1 MSDSLLI
8 IEDESA
14 LARELAQHFDGK
26 GWDVE
31 VAANLQTAREAV
43 LGDRIEPL
51 VILADMSL
59 PDGNALDL
67 LEQARKQ
74 KLPGEWILLTGYGS
88 VPDSVRALRL
98 GAYDF
103 LEKPCPLARLEI
115 IVAGARRSAQAQRR
129 LASLSRDSR
138 KRYAPDSFIGE
149 SAKTAE
155 TRDMISR
162 LAEVPFSAL
171 IIGGETGTGKGLVA
185 RILHHGGPRGDGPM
199 IEVNCAALPRDLLE
213 SELFGHEAGAFTGAK
228 GRHRGYLE
236 QAHEG
241 TLFLDEIAEMDLD
254 LQTKLLTVLE
264 DRSLR
269 RIGGEKSINVDIQ
282 IIAASNRNLE
292 AQVREGS
299 FRSDLFHRLSVF
311 RLDLPP
317 LRERIDDLPQLVP
330 ALIDEYNARSGR
342 RVHLVPEEVYRRM
355 RAYSWPGNVR
365 ELRNVIERAVLLATD
380 EVFPVEWMQLGQ
392 GVAVP
397 EDAHSG
403 NGPFVA
409 GNRLSIPLDGS
420 MALDEM
426 DRYIIQT
433 ALERTDHNVTAAARA
448 LGTTRETLRYRIQK
462 YGLGVEPGSR
472 SGDAQTGPAAELP
485 LVSEGQTDAS
495 TETSQAVGSTT
506 RPSAGTDQQKTPA
519 GPLPEPN
526 AADLRD

>member
-1 MSDSLLI
+1 MSDCLLI
-8 IEDESA
+8 IEDEAA
-14 LARELAQHFDGK
+14 LARELARHFAAK
-26 GWDVE
+26 GWDTE
-31 VAANLQTAREAV
+31 VAGDIRSARRT
-43 LGDRIEPL
+43 LLSDRLEPL

-67 LEQARKQ
+67 LDETRKQ
-74 KLPGEWILLTGYGS
+74 KVPGEWILLTGYGS

-129 LASLSRDSR
+129 LATQNRDSR
-138 KRYAPDSFIGE
+138 KRYSPDSYIGE
-149 SAKTAE
+149 SATTAE
-155 TRDMISR
+155 TRRMIAR

-185 RILHHGGPRGDGPM
+185 RILHHGGPRADGPM

-269 RIGGEKSINVDIQ
+269 RIGGERSIDVDVQ

-292 AQVREGS
+292 ARVRGGS

-317 LRERIDDLPQLVP
+317 LRERLDDLPQLVP
-330 ALIDEYNARSGR
+330 ALIDEYNVRSGR
-342 RVHLVPEEVYRRM
+342 SVRVVPDEVYRRM
-355 RAYSWPGNVR
+355 RAYAWPGNVR
-365 ELRNVIERAVLLATD
+365 ELRNVIERAVLLARD
-380 EVFPVEWMQLGQ
+380 EVFPMEWMQLGE

-397 EDAHSG
+397 EDAQPG

-409 GNRLSIPLDGS
+409 GNRISIPLDGS

-433 ALERTDHNVTAAARA
+433 ALERSHHNVTATARA

-462 YGLGVEPGSR
+462 YGLAGGARERAEDTDAPTL
-472 SGDAQTGPAAELP
+472 GDVPPARPAA
-485 LVSEGQTDAS
+485 A
-495 TETSQAVGSTT
+495 
-506 RPSAGTDQQKTPA
+506 KPA
-519 GPLPEPN
+519 GG
-526 AADLRD
+526 R

>member
-8 IEDESA
+8 IEDEPA
-14 LARELAQHFDGK
+14 LATELARHFTSK

-31 VAANLQTAREAV
+31 RAGSIRDARDV
-43 LGDRIEPL
+43 LLGHRVDPL

-59 PDGNALDL
+59 PDGNVLDL
-67 LEQARKQ
+67 LEEARKQ
-74 KLPGEWILLTGYGS
+74 KLPGEWILLTGYGG

-115 IVAGARRSAQAQRR
+115 IVAGARRSALAQRR
-129 LASLSRDSR
+129 IATESRASR
-138 KRYAPDSFIGE
+138 KRYSPDSYIGA
-149 SAKTAE
+149 SAATDE
-155 TRDMISR
+155 TRRMIER

-185 RILHHGGPRGDGPM
+185 RILHHGGPRADGPM

-269 RIGGEKSINVDIQ
+269 RLGGEKSIDVDVQ

-292 AQVREGS
+292 AQVRAGS
-299 FRSDLFHRLSVF
+299 FRSDLYHRLSVF

-317 LRERIDDLPQLVP
+317 LRERLDDLEQLVP
-330 ALIDEYNARSGR
+330 ALVEEYNARSGR
-342 RVHLVPEEVYRRM
+342 RVRDIPDAVYRRM
-355 RAYSWPGNVR
+355 RAYTWPGNVR
-365 ELRNVIERAVLLATD
+365 ELRNVIERAVLLARD
-380 EVFPVEWMQLGQ
+380 EIFPMEWLQLGQ
-392 GVAVP
+392 GVAAP
-397 EDAHSG
+397 TDAQPDG
-403 NGPFVA
+403 GPFVD
-409 GNRLSIPLDGS
+409 GDRISIPLDGS
-420 MALDEM
+420 MALDDM
-426 DRYIIQT
+426 DRYIIKT
-433 ALERTDHNVTAAARA
+433 ALERSRYNVTAAARA

-462 YGLGVEPGSR
+462 YSLKAGREPEHA
-472 SGDAQTGPAAELP
+472 DAVPHSL
-485 LVSEGQTDAS
+485 D
-495 TETSQAVGSTT
+495 
-506 RPSAGTDQQKTPA
+506 PSA
-519 GPLPEPN
+519 
-526 AADLRD
+526 